1 MVFHLLVILVA
12 AALYWQHRNYEKPYA
27 DQTTQK
33 DFGGII
39 KDIANDQ
46 LLLLLEPGEP
56 QVPGSAAGGP
66 LKRDF
71 KLNSKKLGGKKI
83 MTNKE
88 KAFNNER
95 TKNVSKYLRMMLVII
110 TMMTVA
116 G

>member
-1 MVFHLLVILVA
+1 LLVILVA
-12 AALYWQHRNYEKPYA
+12 AALYWQHRNYEKPNT